1 MLYTRKLVA
10 VEVWSELVVPAGI
23 VPAGI
28 GRWNLYFKQSIIA
41 ERRLLMI
48 LYRRCVLVDSQ
59 RAGQQEHL
67 NIITVLTELSLFVYG
82 MVELVG

>member
-28 GRWNLYFKQSIIA
+28 GRWNLFFKQSIIA
-41 ERRLLMI
+41 ERR
-48 LYRRCVLVDSQ
+48 
-59 RAGQQEHL
+59 
-67 NIITVLTELSLFVYG
+67 F
-82 MVELVG
+82 